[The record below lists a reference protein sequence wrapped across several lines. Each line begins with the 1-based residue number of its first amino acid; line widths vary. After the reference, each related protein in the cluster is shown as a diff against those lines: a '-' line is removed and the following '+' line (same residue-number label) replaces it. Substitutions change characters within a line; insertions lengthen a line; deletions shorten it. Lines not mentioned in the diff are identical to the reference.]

1 MRFRYSK
8 DNPLSYCVQQ
18 NHIEIGVFLQHSQ
31 LSVFLLWKEGVNMAS
46 KTSVRQMLNDK
57 GIDNN
62 RIGWSNGTVTVD
74 NQNFMKPTNVYQG
87 TSYADQP
94 AFNQAFSTY
103 QNSLQPQQTQ
113 APQQT
118 QQPYQLAPQFTPQ
131 AQPSQQVQPSQQ
143 APQSP
148 YQGDIFTPAETDMTW
163 QQRIPYY
170 AQNPEAGQAE
180 LQRAQQALGVYTAM
194 GDTQR
199 AQEAQNWIGMLGNV
213 VGQPLSPQDA
223 QIKGWIENIMNQMN
237 NLEQFDPYSSP
248 AYEAAQAQ
256 SQRAGQQA
264 TRAAQESLG
273 SAGFGRSTRLT
284 DRAQRIQNDQN
295 EYLMTQVIPQIIAQN
310 EAKKQ
315 LEMQNRLALL
325 NPLMTQQRTLD
336 ERERFAK
343 EFDYTKERD
352 ITGDVQFQQE
362 FDYKK
367 ARDAIEDE
375 NYKLE
380 FDEDVRRWGIEY
392 ATDKAYK
399 QGQLDISR
407 YNAQTSRMGEERIGA
422 GQNLDNLYRQW
433 ESTKVAPEGI
443 PGVAAGTPFPENG
456 VNTNIDEYD
465 LDIINQLANDQGIDY
480 STATDADI
488 RSFVARLKFKESWS
502 IQEAKEVED
511 YMLQNAR
518 NAQAQTKQ
526 EEETKKKQEEEK
538 LKKKLEEGILGPDF
552 GKSL

>member
-62 RIGWSNGTVTVD
+62 RIGWSNGAVTVD

-213 VGQPLSPQDA
+213 VSQPSNPEDA
-223 QIKGWIENIMNQMN
+223 QYKQIVDMLMSGLNNQ
-237 NLEQFDPYSSP
+237 QPFDPYASP
-248 AYEAAQAQ
+248 EFAAQEAR
-256 SQRAGQQA
+256 SQRAAQQGI
-264 TRAAQESLG
+264 RSAQEALG
-273 SAGFGRSTRLT
+273 SAGFGRSTVLGE
-284 DRAQRIQNDQN
+284 RAQGIQNEQEDF
-295 EYLMTQVIPQIIAQN
+295 LRTQVIPRIIAQN
-310 EAKKQ
+310 EARQQQEFQNKMAMLEPFMKQ
-315 LEMQNRLALL
+315 QGF
-325 NPLMTQQRTLD
+325 
-336 ERERFAK
+336 REDKRRYDQDFG
-343 EFDYTKERD
+343 YQKERD
-352 ITGDVQFQQE
+352 IADDE
-362 FDYKK
+362 YKK
-367 ARDAIEDE
+367 ARDAIADE

-443 PGVAAGTPFPENG
+443 PGIEAGTPFPKEGDPKQFEAQVISGMTQFDNAEDALG
-456 VNTNIDEYD
+456 WITANSEEITR
-465 LDIINQLANDQGIDY
+465 QLGAKGYEDMRKAVQSQFPTGDK
-480 STATDADI
+480 AAQDI
-488 RSFVARLKFKESWS
+488 RNRAMSMAQNDVFRWSQAKTTEQKEEL
-502 IQEAKEVED
+502 IKE
-511 YMLQNAR
+511 Y
-518 NAQAQTKQ
+518 
-526 EEETKKKQEEEK
+526 EELLRVQ
-538 LKKKLEEGILGPDF
+538 
-552 GKSL
+552 

>member
-1 MRFRYSK
+1 
-8 DNPLSYCVQQ
+8 
-18 NHIEIGVFLQHSQ
+18 
-31 LSVFLLWKEGVNMAS
+31 MAN
-46 KTSVRQMLNDK
+46 KTSVRQMLNEK

-62 RIGWSNGTVTVD
+62 RIGWNNGAVTVD

-94 AFNQAFSTY
+94 TFNQAFSTY
-103 QNSLQPQQTQ
+103 QNALQPQQTQ

-118 QQPYQLAPQFTPQ
+118 RQPQQPYQLAPQFAPQ
-131 AQPSQQVQPSQQ
+131 QPSQQVQPSQQ
-143 APQSP
+143 IQPSQQVQGAPQSP
-148 YQGDIFTPAETDMTW
+148 YQGGIFTPAETDMTW

-194 GDTQR
+194 GDTQK

-213 VGQPLSPQDA
+213 VSQPSNPEDA
-223 QIKGWIENIMNQMN
+223 QYKQIVDMLMSGLNNQ
-237 NLEQFDPYSSP
+237 QPFDPYASP
-248 AYEAAQAQ
+248 EFAAQEAR
-256 SQRAGQQA
+256 SQRAAQQGI
-264 TRAAQESLG
+264 RSAQEALG
-273 SAGFGRSTRLT
+273 SAGFGRSTVLGE
-284 DRAQRIQNDQN
+284 RAQGIQNEQEDF
-295 EYLMTQVIPQIIAQN
+295 LRTQVIPQIIAQN
-310 EAKKQ
+310 EARQQQEFQNQMAMLEPFMKQ
-315 LEMQNRLALL
+315 QGF
-325 NPLMTQQRTLD
+325 
-336 ERERFAK
+336 REDKRRYDQDFG
-343 EFDYTKERD
+343 YQKERD
-352 ITGDVQFQQE
+352 IADDE
-362 FDYKK
+362 YKK

-375 NYKLE
+375 KYRLE
-380 FDEDVRRWGIEY
+380 FDEDVRRWGLEY

-399 QGQLDISR
+399 QGQLDVSR
-407 YNAQTSRMGEERIGA
+407 YSAQTSRMGEERIGA

-488 RSFVARLKFKESWS
+488 RSFVAKLKSQHGWET
-502 IQEAKEVED
+502 QEAKDVED

-518 NAQAQTKQ
+518 DAQAQAKQ
-526 EEETKKKQEEEK
+526 EEETKKKNKEEKSKKKQEEGK
-538 LKKKLEEGILGPDF
+538 GIFGPDF
-552 GKSL
+552 GRGL